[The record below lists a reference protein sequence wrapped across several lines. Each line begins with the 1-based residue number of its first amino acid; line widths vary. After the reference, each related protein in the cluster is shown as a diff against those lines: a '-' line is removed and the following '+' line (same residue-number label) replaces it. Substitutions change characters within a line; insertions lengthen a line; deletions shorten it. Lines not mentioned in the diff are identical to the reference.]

1 MQTFKRIAIFLLA
14 LITVT
19 YAFEFMIAQPSTL
32 KILIKEAEREE
43 VNTVILG
50 ESHAETGLNP
60 YALGKGITVKGQ
72 KCEAVSLAHRILP
85 VVDQYYLLK
94 RVTDNNPNIKQVF
107 FEIDPTYWQG
117 KSMYYP
123 GKDASALEFCSLPDK
138 IDYFKNVLIKQNYNS
153 AFFNYYIDK
162 TNLYYIPQNIK
173 CKLDPDYIKSSEKAI
188 PKIYETNGVSFFFEY
203 IGKGYRH
210 GIKRNDKNRLPKGFS
225 EQKLNKEALNGFN
238 RLVKLCRERDIKL
251 TCFISALPVERI
263 RDKNENYDVI
273 HKYFAKLCRD
283 NKLDFYDFNYIK
295 PEYLK
300 RTTDYVDFADYD
312 GHAMADFSEKQTRAF
327 IKVYN
332 PPKAEDMFLKTY
344 PEALNAIKDV
354 KLR

>member
-32 KILIKEAEREE
+32 KILIKEAELEE

-123 GKDASALEFCSLPDK
+123 GKDASAFPFCSIPDK
-138 IDYFKNVLIKQNYNS
+138 MDYFKNILIKQNYNS

-162 TNLYYIPQNIK
+162 TSLFYVPQNII
-173 CKLDPDYIKSSEKAI
+173 CKLDPDYIEGNEKAI
-188 PKIYETNGVSFFFEY
+188 KKIYKTNGVSFNY
-203 IGKGYRH
+203 KYVGKGYRQ
-210 GIKRNDKNRLPKGFS
+210 GVKRSGKKRLPKGFKAGAVNG
-225 EQKLNKEALNGFN
+225 QTLNGFD
-238 RLVKLCRERDIKL
+238 RIADLCRKRDINL
-251 TCFISALPVERI
+251 VCFISAIPVERI
-263 RDKNENYDVI
+263 RDKDENYSAI
-273 HKYFAKLCRD
+273 HNYFDELC
-283 NKLDFYDFNYIK
+283 KSKGVDFYDFNYIK
-295 PEYLK
+295 TEYLK
-300 RTTDYVDFADYD
+300 RSTDYKDFTDCD
-312 GHAMADFSEKQTRAF
+312 GHLMANFSKKQTAAF
-327 IKVYN
+327 IKAYN
-332 PPKAEDMFLKTY
+332 SKNYSDMFYKNY
-344 PEALNAIKDV
+344 NDAVSAVKGV
-354 KLR
+354 KLK